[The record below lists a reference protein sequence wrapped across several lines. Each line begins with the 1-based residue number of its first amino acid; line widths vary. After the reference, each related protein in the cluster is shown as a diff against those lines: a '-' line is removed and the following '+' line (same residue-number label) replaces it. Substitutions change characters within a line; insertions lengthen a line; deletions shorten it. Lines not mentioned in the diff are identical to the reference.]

1 MKLKTLSPKLLIST
15 STKESISMFSNILI
29 SGFLA
34 NKLKPDNFL
43 TYTSIIFIVS
53 SATQINRGVQFS
65 VVKSSAHGKFQ
76 LSQPS
81 FSLSRIA
88 LIESVIWVLISPLI
102 AHTLKLPIVPLLIAG
117 FALPITV
124 CSAWVAG
131 TLQSSQRNSEWQTW
145 LTFST
150 LLQFPL
156 LGIAIHFDLKM
167 SFLLLCAFLGTFI
180 SSCFYIARASKQ
192 FFKLRVSPIYFYSP
206 GIFASTLF
214 LNYNLPVLTL
224 RGIVPE
230 GDLGKY
236 TLLTF
241 PFGVLVG
248 FSSIFGSFLLSRSI
262 KNADLYP
269 SGYRIEWRPALLIL
283 CLMSACGFLL
293 KQLSPNLIPRTLGP
307 SYSADLN
314 GTDIVVCV
322 LAYSCWA
329 IVYWI
334 SQSQMYRINIASN
347 IFQIVILFFE
357 IIVLLFFELT
367 PIAVFLTH
375 LVLGLTALALL
386 IYSMKDSNFL
396 LRNLPR
402 TKTAK

>member
-1 MKLKTLSPKLLIST
+1 MKLRSLSPKLLATT
-15 STKESISMFSNILI
+15 SAKESISMFSNILI

-34 NKLKPDNFL
+34 NKLKPVNFL

-53 SATQINRGVQFS
+53 SATQINRGVQFA
-65 VVKSSAHGKFQ
+65 VVKLSAHGKLQ
-76 LSQPS
+76 VSKSS

-88 LIESVIWVLISPLI
+88 LIESVVWILISPLI
-102 AHTLKLPIVPLLIAG
+102 AHTLKLPITPLLISG

-131 TLQSSQRNSEWQTW
+131 TLQSSQRHSEWQTW

-156 LGIAIHFDLKM
+156 IGIAIYFDFNL

-180 SSCFYIARASKQ
+180 SSCFYIARASKK
-192 FFKLRVSPIYFYSP
+192 FFDLRVSPIYFYSS
-206 GIFASTLF
+206 GIFSAILF

-224 RGIVPE
+224 RAIVPV
-230 GDLGKY
+230 GNLGKY

-241 PFGVLVG
+241 PFGILVG

-262 KNADLYP
+262 KNADRYP
-269 SGYRIEWRPALLIL
+269 SEYRIEWRPVLLIL
-283 CLMSACGFLL
+283 CFMSACGFFL
-293 KQLSPNLIPRTLGP
+293 KQLAPYLIPRTLGP
-307 SYSADLN
+307 SYS
-314 GTDIVVCV
+314 TDFNVIEIVVCV

-347 IFQIVILFFE
+347 IFQMIILFLE
-357 IIVLLFFELT
+357 IIALLFFQLT

-375 LVLGLTALALL
+375 LILGLTALALL
-386 IYSMKDSNFL
+386 IYSMKDSNLL